1 MPGAEPAINNNDMKT
16 ELVKKLHAYL
26 LEHHTDL
33 LIALQEDHRLDHYL
47 IAKVDSVDEF
57 ILQLQE
63 EQRPG
68 YVIEAL
74 CLEEL
79 TRDLRPSRFAYL
91 RELLEEEFE
100 QDYLRML
107 KSGIL
112 TYEII
117 NLAGACEPVFEVYRF
132 SEEDEYSR
140 DLRHAIMGMIAEYL
154 EQAK

>member
-1 MPGAEPAINNNDMKT
+1 MKT
-16 ELVKKLHAYL
+16 QLIKRLHDYL

-47 IAKVDSVDEF
+47 NSKADSVDDL
-57 ILQLQE
+57 ILQLQD
-63 EQRPG
+63 EQRPP

-79 TRDLRPSRFAYL
+79 TRDLRPSRFSYL
-91 RELLEEEFE
+91 RDLLEEEFAA
-100 QDYLRML
+100 DYRRMRD
-107 KSGIL
+107 SSIL

-117 NLAGACEPVFEVYRF
+117 NLIGACEPIFEVYHF

-140 DLRHAIMGMIAEYL
+140 DLQHAVMGMIAEYL
-154 EQAK
+154 NR